1 MKNWFKNL
9 FGLVPTQPI
18 DEKEKSEI
26 KKLLKTVFNM
36 LKKHQ
41 ENKADDKI
49 TGAEWLGLAKTAYP
63 LINSAKNYQA
73 IKAEILKF
81 KTDDGIELAQWVIKQ
96 GVLPSKAEFVVTH
109 LFEFIELQIVA
120 YNTHV
125 QPIIKLFR

>member
-9 FGLVPTQPI
+9 FGLIKIEPI
-18 DEKEKSEI
+18 DEQEKSEI

-73 IKAEILKF
+73 IKNEILNF
-81 KTDDGIELAQWVIKQ
+81 NTNDGKELVKWVIQQ
-96 GVLPSKAEFVVTH
+96 GILPDNAQFVVTH
-109 LFEFIELQIVA
+109 LFEFVEVQIVA